1 MKKWAPFIA
10 MLLLWL
16 YVGSVA
22 AQDDTPPAEK
32 DTPPPSSSLEEDDE
46 ELTDEKGMAPLA
58 PFKAPKFKT
67 MERFKREEEEE
78 KRKERE
84 RRASRP
90 RSVPGAPTGEI
101 TALTLADLMARG
113 ESHINQLVLLKV
125 YYMGKGG
132 LKGKQF
138 KIPRGKYN
146 NIRVRDRDLE
156 ILNLIFVPKKD
167 ASILS
172 RLKRNFR
179 VTMVAKVIDVH
190 NMTDMP
196 ILVVTALRKGWEF
209 SKEDFLPKEE
219 EPPDADD
226 TPGSDTPD
234 LDTPPADTPG
244 PDTSAEDTPPP
255 DDDAPPDD
263 DVPSD
268 DDAPPDDEPP
278 DDDVPSDDDA
288 PPDDEPPPPP
298 PDD

>member
-1 MKKWAPFIA
+1 LGEVKKWAPFIA

-58 PFKAPKFKT
+58 PFKAPKFKA

-78 KRKERE
+78 RHKERE

-125 YYMGKGG
+125 YYMGKGS
-132 LKGKQF
+132 LKGKRF

-190 NMTDMP
+190 NLTDMP
-196 ILVVTALRKGWEF
+196 ILVVTALKKGWEF
-209 SKEDFLPKEE
+209 SKEDFLPEKEE
-219 EPPDADD
+219 SPDADD

-234 LDTPPADTPG
+234 ADTPDADT
-244 PDTSAEDTPPP
+244 PDADTPTEDTPGSETSAEDSP
-255 DDDAPPDD
+255 
-263 DVPSD
+263 PSD
-268 DDAPPDDEPP
+268 DDAPSDDEPP
-278 DDDVPSDDDA
+278 DSDDDSPPSDD
-288 PPDDEPPPPP
+288 
-298 PDD
+298 